1 MLKLY
6 PKETIFHFRILI
18 IFLPYS
24 GQALIDFNKI
34 LLRPDFQRRK
44 LMINSEILEIR
55 KQFKHENCSITKVSV
70 CYVDGEKTIKT
81 KFTESFLCMPEEET
95 FKYFEIFKKTLSGS
109 VGKNLINLEFPTSS
123 EFNGGTQEFLLK
135 LRDSELKDETLVDEF
150 YQKIIDNYEHV
161 GNYLI
166 LVVYAAYDVPGK
178 TSDKIMMED
187 ASDEVYRYILCSL
200 CPVNLS
206 KPGLSYNEEKNL
218 IQKRIQDWVVSSPN
232 QGFLFPAFNDRSTDL
247 HNALYYSKDAEEL
260 KQDFVQQLLGCELP
274 MTAGLQKETFQTMI
288 KETLG
293 EECDFEIV
301 RNIHEKLNEILEEH
315 KIKEIPEPLI
325 LDKTEVRNLFVESGV
340 EDEKLIEFDKT
351 YESLSGEN
359 ATLLAANLTSTRVFE
374 VKTPDVVIK
383 VNPER
388 TELVQTKLVDGRK
401 CLVIELTDQVEVNGI
416 SVKPL

>member
-1 MLKLY
+1 
-6 PKETIFHFRILI
+6 
-18 IFLPYS
+18 
-24 GQALIDFNKI
+24 
-34 LLRPDFQRRK
+34 
-44 LMINSEILEIR
+44 MINSEILEIK

-95 FKYFEIFKKTLSGS
+95 FKYFEIFKKTISGTL
-109 VGKNLINLEFPTSS
+109 GKNLINMEFPTSS

-135 LRDSELKDETLVDEF
+135 LRDSELKDESLVDEF
-150 YQKIIDNYEHV
+150 YQKIIESYEHV

-178 TSDKIMMED
+178 TSDKIMMDD

-232 QGFLFPAFNDRSTDL
+232 QGFLFPAFNDRSTDI
-247 HNALYYSKDAEEL
+247 HNVLYYSKDAEDL
-260 KQDFVQQLLGCELP
+260 KQDFVHQLLGCELP
-274 MTAGLQKETFQTMI
+274 MSAGLQKETFQTMI

-315 KIKEIPEPLI
+315 KVKEIPEPLM
-325 LDKTEVRNLFVESGV
+325 LDKNEVRNLFVESGV
-340 EDEKLIEFDKT
+340 EDEKLVEFEKT
-351 YESLSGEN
+351 YDSLSGEN

-388 TELVQTKLVDGRK
+388 TELVQTKLVEGRK

>member
-1 MLKLY
+1 
-6 PKETIFHFRILI
+6 
-18 IFLPYS
+18 
-24 GQALIDFNKI
+24 
-34 LLRPDFQRRK
+34 
-44 LMINSEILEIR
+44 MINSEILEIR

-95 FKYFEIFKKTLSGS
+95 FKYFEIFKKTLSGT

-135 LRDSELKDETLVDEF
+135 LRDSELKDEILVDEF
-150 YQKIIDNYEHV
+150 YQKIIDSYEHV

-401 CLVIELTDQVEVNGI
+401 CLVIELTDQVEVNGLT
-416 SVKPL
+416 VKPL

>member
-1 MLKLY
+1 
-6 PKETIFHFRILI
+6 
-18 IFLPYS
+18 
-24 GQALIDFNKI
+24 
-34 LLRPDFQRRK
+34 
-44 LMINSEILEIR
+44 MINSEILEIR

-95 FKYFEIFKKTLSGS
+95 FKYFEIFKKTLSGT

-150 YQKIIDNYEHV
+150 YQKIIDSYEHV